1 MARVE
6 VTIPSVL
13 NKNAGERKVS
23 VEADTLKD
31 AIDSIVKMLGNDF
44 ARRVLDSN
52 GKPKALINIYING
65 KNARFSGGL
74 DTRLNDN
81 DSIVILPAVAG
92 GSNSNSSNSNSNSSS
107 SSSSSSSSNGNG
119 NNPIQKQARREVRDL
134 SEEEMERYS
143 RQIMLD
149 SIGYEGQL
157 RLRNARVC
165 ITGAGGLG
173 SPIAIQLA
181 AMGVGYIRLV
191 DRDVVELSN
200 LHRQVL
206 YTDADIGKVKVEAAA
221 TRLKAI
227 NPGVDVEPLAVSIN
241 EGTAD
246 DIIKGCDLV
255 IDGLDSIDAR
265 YALNDACLRAGIPYV
280 YGGALGM
287 LGSACTVLP
296 GRSACIRCIFPELS
310 DDEMPT
316 CSIEGVHPSIL
327 YIVGAVEVSEAV
339 RIITGQEPLLLN
351 RLLYI
356 DLNDLSFSTVEV
368 SRNEHCICN
377 DGARRI
383 GKGEGNYRRIDGDVR
398 LKVEEL
404 CGRDMGKRTFSITPK
419 GILALDLD
427 VIAMKASSLGFK
439 EKSRGEMGIT
449 LVDGGRSLSI
459 LRSGSAVVV
468 GADSED
474 DAIALYNA
482 VVW

>member
-1 MARVE
+1 MLE
-6 VTIPSVL
+6 VTVKGMAMGSGV
-13 NKNAGERKVS
+13 KEMEEQMGREVSRERRKVT
-23 VEADTLKD
+23 E
-31 AIDSIVKMLGNDF
+31 
-44 ARRVLDSN
+44 
-52 GKPKALINIYING
+52 
-65 KNARFSGGL
+65 
-74 DTRLNDN
+74 
-81 DSIVILPAVAG
+81 
-92 GSNSNSSNSNSNSSS
+92 
-107 SSSSSSSSNGNG
+107 
-119 NNPIQKQARREVRDL
+119 L
-134 SEEEMERYS
+134 SEDEVERYS

-173 SPIAIQLA
+173 SPIAMQLT

-200 LHRQVL
+200 LHRQML

-221 TRLKAI
+221 SRLKAI
-227 NPGVDVEPLAVSIN
+227 NPSVDVEPLAVSIN

-246 DIIKGCDLV
+246 DVVKGCDLV

-265 YALNDACLRAGIPYV
+265 YALNDACVRAGIPYV

-327 YIVGAVEVSEAV
+327 YMVSAVQVSEAV
-339 RIITGQEPLLLN
+339 RIITGQEPVLLN
-351 RLLYI
+351 KLLYI
-356 DLNDLSFSTVEV
+356 DLNDLSFSTIDV

-377 DGARRI
+377 GINR
-383 GKGEGNYRRIDGDVR
+383 GKRVVATTTASGSIVF
-398 LKVEEL
+398 KVEEL

-419 GILALDLD
+419 GILAIDLD
-427 VIAMKASSLGFK
+427 AVARKASSLGFK

-449 LVDGGRSLSI
+449 LVSDGRSFSV
-459 LRSGSAVVV
+459 LRSGAAVVV
-468 GADSED
+468 GVESED
-474 DAIALYNA
+474 AALNLYNA
-482 VVW
+482 MVEVKQ

>member
-1 MARVE
+1 M
-6 VTIPSVL
+6 
-13 NKNAGERKVS
+13 
-23 VEADTLKD
+23 
-31 AIDSIVKMLGNDF
+31 
-44 ARRVLDSN
+44 
-52 GKPKALINIYING
+52 
-65 KNARFSGGL
+65 
-74 DTRLNDN
+74 
-81 DSIVILPAVAG
+81 
-92 GSNSNSSNSNSNSSS
+92 NSSRD
-107 SSSSSSSSNGNG
+107 GW
-119 NNPIQKQARREVRDL
+119 KEMEMRRITDL
-134 SEEEMERYS
+134 SEDEVERYS

-173 SPIAIQLA
+173 SPIAMQLT

-200 LHRQVL
+200 LHRQIL

-221 TRLKAI
+221 SRLKAI
-227 NPGVDVEPLAVSIN
+227 NSSVDVEPLAVSIN

-246 DIIKGCDLV
+246 DVIKGCDLV

-265 YALNDACLRAGIPYV
+265 YALNDACIRAGIPYV

-296 GRSACIRCIFPELS
+296 GKSACIRCIFPELS

-327 YIVGAVEVSEAV
+327 YIVSAVQVSEAV
-339 RIITGQEPLLLN
+339 RIITGQEPVLLN
-351 RLLYI
+351 KLLYI

-377 DGARRI
+377 GRAERKAI
-383 GKGEGNYRRIDGDVR
+383 LTTTATATVGSIA

-419 GILALDLD
+419 GILAIDLD
-427 VIAMKASSLGFK
+427 DVARKASSLGFK

-449 LVDGGRSLSI
+449 LVSNGKSFSV
-459 LRSGSAVVV
+459 LRSGAAVVV
-468 GADSED
+468 GAESGD
-474 DAIALYNA
+474 DALDLYNA
-482 VVW
+482 IVEVKQ

>member
-1 MARVE
+1 MASVE

-13 NKNAGERKVS
+13 NRNAGERKVS
-23 VEADTLKD
+23 MEADTLKD
-31 AIDSIVKMLGNDF
+31 AIDNLVRMMGNDF

-74 DTRLNDN
+74 EARLSDG
-81 DSIVILPAVAG
+81 DRIVILPAVAG
-92 GSNSNSSNSNSNSSS
+92 GSYDASM
-107 SSSSSSSSNGNG
+107 GAG
-119 NNPIQKQARREVRDL
+119 RMRVKELGDD
-134 SEEEMERYS
+134 EMERYS

-173 SPIAIQLA
+173 SPIAMQLT

-206 YTDADIGKVKVEAAA
+206 YTDADIGHVKVEAAA
-221 TRLKAI
+221 RRLRAI
-227 NPGVDVEPLAVSIN
+227 NPNVEVEPLAVSIH

-246 DIIKGCDLV
+246 DVINGCDIV

-265 YALNDACLRAGIPYV
+265 YALNDACLRAGVPYV
-280 YGGALGM
+280 YGGALGT

-327 YIVGAVEVSEAV
+327 YIVSAVQVSEAV
-339 RIITGQEPLLLN
+339 RIITGQEPVLLN

-368 SRNEHCICN
+368 SRNEGCVCSN
-377 DGARRI
+377 
-383 GKGEGNYRRIDGDVR
+383 GKAKAKAKANVVAAGSVA

-404 CGRDMGKRTFSITPK
+404 CGRDMGKRTFSITPR

-427 VIAMKASSLGFK
+427 ELAAKASSLGFR

-449 LVDGGRSLSI
+449 LVDGSKSLSV
-459 LRSGSAVVV
+459 LKSGAAVVV
-468 GADSED
+468 GAESED
-474 DAIALYNA
+474 DALRLYSS
-482 VVW
+482 VVVVG